1 MLIPVFVVPF
11 RKGKLLLGKY
21 QQVAAFEF
29 DGRDGTG
36 VNPIRQRTMQIWIHP
51 VDQIIKL

>member
-1 MLIPVFVVPF
+1 MTYAHSSVVVPF

-36 VNPIRQRTMQIWIHP
+36 VILSDKEQCKFGFILL
-51 VDQIIKL
+51 IKL